1 MAGTYVTRNFRL
13 RPEED
18 EAFNAY
24 CKAAGKDKVEVFRA
38 AVEEYM
44 KAHPAR
50 EEKP

>member
-1 MAGTYVTRNFRL
+1 MNLYAAIAFRVL
-13 RPEED
+13 PAWA
-18 EAFNAY
+18 EAFAAY